1 MGGGLLRQKRRDTVT
16 EGKPG
21 EKCRD
26 CSDAATSQVA
36 PGAPTN
42 WKRQK
47 GSYPGGKMALR
58 HLDFGSLTSTTV
70 RTELCC
76 FKLPSLWYFVMAAP
90 GRSQA
95 FLLWLPSLPC
105 PFLPSLLP
113 S

>member
-36 PGAPTN
+36 PGAPRN

-47 GSYPGGKMALR
+47 GSYPGGKMALL

-76 FKLPSLWYFVMAAP
+76 FKLVLCYGCPRKVTGLFPVASISSMP
-90 GRSQA
+90 
-95 FLLWLPSLPC
+95 LPALVAS
-105 PFLPSLLP
+105 
-113 S
+113 